1 MEFNV
6 QDWQDIDIKLMGPN
20 TNMFRAD
27 AAYAISKKEYDQEW
41 WPQGSDNAN
50 NIFIV
55 CFHVLMQY
63 FLH

>member
-6 QDWQDIDIKLMGPN
+6 QDWLDEDIKLRETN

-27 AAYAISKKEYDQEW
+27 TTKAISKKEYDQEW

-55 CFHVLMQY
+55 CLHVL
-63 FLH
+63 L